1 MSKQLRQNISSPTH
15 ILGSDGAQPES
26 NLGYATLAQLKT
38 TLGLGASISTTNPVN
53 GSLAVWQNGGLVVTD
68 QTTTT
73 TLTDG
78 GNF

>member
-15 ILGSDGAQPES
+15 ILGSDGAAPES
-26 NLGYATLAQLKT
+26 NLGYATLAQLRT

-53 GSLAVWQNGGLVVTD
+53 GSLAVWQNGQLIVTD
-68 QTTTT
+68 QTTTIT
-73 TLTDG
+73 VVDG